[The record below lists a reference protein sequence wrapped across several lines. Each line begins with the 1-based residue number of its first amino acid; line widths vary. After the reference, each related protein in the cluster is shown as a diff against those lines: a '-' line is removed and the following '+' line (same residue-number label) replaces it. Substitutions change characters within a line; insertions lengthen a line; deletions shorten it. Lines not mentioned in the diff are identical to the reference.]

1 MKRQNILLQM
11 CAFAIGAMLW
21 HSASATNIS
30 LLPLYAGGGAKPN
43 VLFIMDDSGSMMDYL
58 IKSREATQMPLFDDL
73 TTYLKGHVSIEQL
86 LLGEVTG
93 EYVSIEVPDTNEYV
107 QLERIEAED
116 IWGENIFKVNNHPGY
131 SGTGFVD
138 FPNEGGGFLYRVL
151 NNVTKG
157 ERIFTFRYAN
167 GSGDTRYA
175 KFSVAGMDNGPVAFP
190 PTGGWA
196 NWSTVQVTVNIR
208 QDATTIDFSF
218 SGEDRGPG
226 GPNLDWVSVGMNVS
240 ETIMIHAGSVYTML
254 CPGVNKLAFDPTKT
268 YRPWY
273 GKPDS
278 SFPLVAVDPRA
289 DNSHRIDLSGASYV
303 LWDDANG
310 DGNYDFGECGETVH
324 YPGGTARVRLPA
336 SKLRPVANLDANQR
350 ANFANWYTY
359 HRLREFAMIAGV
371 SPVFASSRVRTG
383 LTSIS
388 HPDDNPASHMN
399 ITDVDNFSDPSLQP
413 QKDALLEKFFAMRGI
428 KGGTPL
434 RRSLENAGLYF
445 HLENPSELRKPEW
458 EFLPDVTKSPFL
470 PEAEGGA
477 CQTNHMVL
485 VTDGYQVEGDPNNR
499 PRFVWGNVDGEQ
511 GGLYADSLPNTLA
524 DIAMYFATRDAAP
537 DLPGKQIVHTHAL
550 GFGVFGSV
558 SGYPTTLAEKDWPTD
573 ASKLVVGWSEPEYL
587 ESIDDVMHAAF
598 NGGGKYMTATD
609 ADSLN
614 TEMTALMKDISAS
627 YTGTA
632 NAVSFDREGV
642 AASTKMF
649 RTLYD
654 MADFNGEL
662 NAYAFDAAT
671 GTVGEEI
678 WEASKRLD
686 QKNAANKRKIVTFNG
701 VKGAPFVSPA
711 IINAPNVNAG
721 ELDSVQL
728 NDLLAAKPVN
738 ADKQG
743 YLQDIIEF
751 LRGDGDGYTT
761 NPQFRNRPS
770 LGDIVRS
777 SPVFVGGPE
786 GFYPE
791 GFEAKEYSAFVEAH
805 KDRTPIVYVG
815 ANDGMLHAFN
825 AETGDEVFAYI
836 PRGVF
841 SHAEHEGLHWLA
853 DESYA
858 HLPYVDETPVVGD
871 VFVDNHWRS
880 YLVGGLGRG
889 GKSVYVLDITDPDDI
904 VSEASLA
911 AEVVVTEFSD
921 SRMGYSFGTPR
932 IAKMADG
939 EWVAIFG
946 NGYNNST
953 DGKAYL
959 YVLYLDGAGPGGVDH
974 LRIGPLGGASA
985 GSVAGGMCEHEN
997 SDCNGLS
1004 APTIVDTNMD
1014 GVVDRVY
1021 AGDLFG
1027 NLWAFDFSRDS
1038 AGNPVTADNPGRV
1051 VPVVAH
1057 GVDSVQRK
1065 PLFTA
1070 CRGALVGGL
1079 CPAAHRQPITSK
1091 PSVTSHRGRGV
1102 TAGKPNLMVYVGT
1115 GRYLSESDVMTTD
1128 TQSVYGV
1135 WDTGRDDGGLTPNDL
1150 TEQAFILDDKGNRT
1164 IDPNSVAPVTY
1175 KRHADAPGNMG
1186 NYGWKM
1192 NLIAAERVIE
1202 NPAVVNDVLLFS
1214 TLIASNNLCDRT
1226 GDGFVMGVDILT
1238 GAKPP
1243 FQVFPG
1249 ADADIGIPVLSGGA
1263 IVRAQGAPLTWY
1275 ASDPD
1280 SNASPAAFEVQTEP
1294 MRAPGRS
1301 SWTIMK

>member
-1 MKRQNILLQM
+1 MKRQNILFNM
-11 CAFAIGAMLW
+11 CAFALGAMLW
-21 HSASATNIS
+21 QSASADNIS
-30 LLPLYAGGGAKPN
+30 LMPLYAGGGAKPN
-43 VLFIMDDSGSMMDYL
+43 VLFIMDDSGSMDDYL
-58 IKSREATQMPLFDDL
+58 IKSREATGMPRFDDL
-73 TTYLKGHVSIEQL
+73 TPYLKDHVSLDQL
-86 LLGEVTG
+86 LLRQVTD
-93 EYVSIEVPDTNEYV
+93 EYMEIPV
-107 QLERIEAED
+107 QGGTTEFTVLERIEAEN
-116 IWGENIFKVNNHPGY
+116 IWGENIAKVNEHPGY

-138 FPNEGGGFLYRVL
+138 FPNNGGGMLYRVL

-157 ERIFTFRYAN
+157 ERIFTFGYAN
-167 GSGDTRYA
+167 GSNDTRYA
-175 KFSVAGMDNGPVAFP
+175 KFFVSGINHGPVAFP

-196 NWSTVQVTVNIR
+196 NWSTVQVTVNIP
-208 QDATTIDFSF
+208 QNATVIDFSF
-218 SGEDRGPG
+218 SGEDYAPG
-226 GPNLDWVSVGMNVS
+226 APNLDWVSVGMYVV
-240 ETIMIHAGSVYTML
+240 ETETVHTGSFYTLL
-254 CPGVNKLAFDPTKT
+254 CPGVNKLAFDPAKT

-273 GKPDS
+273 GKVDS
-278 SFPLVAVDPRA
+278 SFPLVAVDPRV
-289 DNSHRIDLSGASYV
+289 DSSHRVDLSGASYV

-310 DGNYDFGECGETVH
+310 DGNYQFGECGETVS
-324 YPGGTARVRLPA
+324 YSGGVARVRVPA
-336 SKLRPVANLDANQR
+336 SKLLRVANLDANQR
-350 ANFANWYTY
+350 ANFANWYTF
-359 HRLREFAMIAGV
+359 HRIRDYAMRAGV
-371 SPVFASSRVRTG
+371 SPVFAGSRVRTG

-388 HPDDNPASHMN
+388 HPDDDPAHHMN

-413 QKDALLEKFFAMRGI
+413 KKDELLEKFFNMRGI
-428 KGGTPL
+428 RGGTPL

-445 HLENPSELRKPEW
+445 HLDNPSARGTPQV

-470 PEAEGGA
+470 PESQGGA
-477 CQTNHMVL
+477 CQANHMVL
-485 VTDGYQVEGDPNNR
+485 VTDGYQVEGDDNHK
-499 PRFVWGNVDGEQ
+499 PRFNWGNVDGAQ
-511 GGLYADSLPNTLA
+511 GGLHSDSLSNTLA

-537 DLPGKQIVHTHAL
+537 DLPGDQIVHTHAL

-558 SGYPTTLAEKDWPTD
+558 AEYPTTLAEKAWPTD
-573 ASKLVVGWSEPEYL
+573 ASKLVVGWNQPEYL
-587 ESIDDVMHAAF
+587 ESIDDVIHAAF

-609 ADSLN
+609 AESLN
-614 TEMTALMKDISAS
+614 TEMTALMKDISSS
-627 YTGTA
+627 YSGTA
-632 NAVSFDREGV
+632 SAVSFDREGV

-654 MADFNGEL
+654 MVDFNGEL

-671 GTVGEEI
+671 GTLGEEI

-686 QKNAANKRKIVTFNG
+686 LKNAENKRKVVTFNG

-711 IINAPNVNAG
+711 NVNAPSVNAG
-721 ELDSVQL
+721 ELDNRQL
-728 NDLLAAKPVN
+728 NDLLADKPVN
-738 ADKQG
+738 ATKRN

-761 NPQFRNRPS
+761 NPQFRERSS
-770 LGDIVRS
+770 LGAIVRS

-786 GFYPE
+786 GFYPA

-805 KDRTPIVYVG
+805 KNRTPIVYVG

-841 SHAEHEGLHWLA
+841 SDAEHEGLHWLA
-853 DESYA
+853 DEGYA
-858 HLPYVDETPVVGD
+858 HRPYVDETPVVGD
-871 VFVDNHWRS
+871 VFINNHWRS

-889 GKSVYVLDITDPDDI
+889 GKSVYVLDITDPADI

-946 NGYNNST
+946 NGYNNNT

-959 YVLYLDGAGPGGVDH
+959 YVLYLDGAGPGGVSH
-974 LRIGPLGGASA
+974 LRLGPLGG
-985 GSVAGGMCEHEN
+985 GSESGVLC

-1004 APTIVDTNMD
+1004 APTLVDTNMD
-1014 GVVDRVY
+1014 GAVDRVY

-1038 AGNPVTADNPGRV
+1038 SGNLVTADNPASV

-1057 GVDSVQRK
+1057 GINSAQRK

-1070 CRGALVGGL
+1070 CRGALVAGV

-1091 PSVTSHRGRGV
+1091 PSVTSNRGQGV

-1135 WDTGRDDGGLTPNDL
+1135 WDTGREDGGLTPNDL
-1150 TEQAFILDDKGNRT
+1150 TEQAFILDDNGNRT
-1164 IDPNSVAPVTY
+1164 IDPGTVKPVTY
-1175 KRHADAPGNMG
+1175 QRHADAPGNKG

-1192 NLIAAERVIE
+1192 NLAPAERVIE

-1249 ADADIGIPVLSGGA
+1249 KDADIGIPVLSGGA

-1275 ASDPD
+1275 ASDPIN
-1280 SNASPAAFEVQTEP
+1280 NANPEAFQVQTEP